1 MPSKKF
7 YTTFEACAVLQ
18 TYGTRL
24 WSFIGRGLS
33 APLRVGARLVYWH
46 AEEVD
51 RLAAAEAKARNSI
64 RETEAAPSR

>member
-1 MPSKKF
+1 MPHTKKY
-7 YTTFEACAVLQ
+7 YTTSQACAVLQ

-33 APLRVGARLVYWH
+33 APLRVGAKTTYWH

-51 RLAAAEAKARNSI
+51 RLAAEVAAARQKI
-64 RETEAAPSR
+64 E